1 MKFKEYDNSKCADY
15 DFDELKGLQGAIFVP
30 GGAEEL
36 LHINPRVDE
45 VEYIGFSTVLDYYV
59 VLILL
64 VNNEHFYVYE
74 PKVNY

>member
-1 MKFKEYDNSKCADY
+1 MKFKQYDISICADY
-15 DFDELKGLQGAIFVP
+15 DFDELKRIKGAIFAP

-45 VEYIGFSTVLDYYV
+45 VEYIGFSTVLGYYV

-64 VNNEHFYVYE
+64 INTEHFYVYE
-74 PKVNY
+74 PKVKC